1 MRFAILTDIIR
12 VPYLRDMAT
21 SDLLALLAIVIAL
34 SAYLATIRLFA
45 IETIREKDAEG
56 RRRIHRDLR
65 KLLLA
70 DIPMTMSAIS
80 LGIHALFWVSDW
92 FLWAGVL
99 LFVLAGSVLFVF
111 HMIAWKKSL
120 WFKSEPGHYMLIPVQ
135 AAAYHGWMIAF
146 KKRESQHKATL
157 RRVFCEGTTNVWML
171 CELKDVDKAK
181 AFVKSSEMQKVTT
194 EAGLTGDPSVTYLTE
209 QALD

>member
-1 MRFAILTDIIR
+1 
-12 VPYLRDMAT
+12 MAT

-111 HMIAWKKSL
+111 HMIAW
-120 WFKSEPGHYMLIPVQ
+120 
-135 AAAYHGWMIAF
+135 
-146 KKRESQHKATL
+146 
-157 RRVFCEGTTNVWML
+157 
-171 CELKDVDKAK
+171 
-181 AFVKSSEMQKVTT
+181 
-194 EAGLTGDPSVTYLTE
+194 
-209 QALD
+209 